1 MSRASISLLT
11 QFGGTSDP
19 LPTMAARGMAPHSTP
34 CVRAALGFESAT
46 ARDAEPGEPSNF
58 VTTSLSVVIP
68 MYNEEESIEAAVA
81 AARATLEP
89 LGADYEIVIV
99 DDGSTDRSAARAE
112 ALAVGDPR
120 LRVLRH
126 ERNRTLGA
134 ALRTGFAAA
143 RRELVLYTDAD
154 LPVDLRVLPR
164 ALDELERS
172 GADLLAAYRLNPAA
186 AGRRRALY
194 TRAYNRLIR
203 ALFGLPVRD
212 VNFAFKLFRRGL
224 LDSVTLRSEG
234 SLIDAELLLKARNAG
249 ARFVEL
255 GVEYQ
260 PRRSGRSTLASPRVI
275 LKLLWELVALR
286 RELRPSRRPV
296 PKRGG

>member
-1 MSRASISLLT
+1 
-11 QFGGTSDP
+11 
-19 LPTMAARGMAPHSTP
+19 
-34 CVRAALGFESAT
+34 
-46 ARDAEPGEPSNF
+46 
-58 VTTSLSVVIP
+58 

-81 AARATLEP
+81 AARAALEP

-99 DDGSTDRSAARAE
+99 DDGSTDRSAALAE
-112 ALAVGDPR
+112 ALAAGDPR

-126 ERNRTLGA
+126 ERNCTLGA

-172 GADLLAAYRLNPAA
+172 GADLLAGYRLNPAA

-194 TRAYNRLIR
+194 TRAYNGLIR

-212 VNFAFKLFRRGL
+212 VNFAFKLFRRRL
-224 LDSVTLRSEG
+224 LESVTLRSEG

-260 PRRSGRSTLASPRVI
+260 PRRRGRSTLGSPRVI

-286 RELRPSRRPV
+286 RELRPSRPALS
-296 PKRGG
+296 RGG